1 MAGIKDTQ
9 NITEFRGELTDNLE
23 HPGIVPITRN
33 GNFSGVLISIGEND
47 DATAKR
53 LARLVKRNPEAGIMN
68 LLGKALSE

>member
-23 HPGIVPITRN
+23 QTGIVPITRN